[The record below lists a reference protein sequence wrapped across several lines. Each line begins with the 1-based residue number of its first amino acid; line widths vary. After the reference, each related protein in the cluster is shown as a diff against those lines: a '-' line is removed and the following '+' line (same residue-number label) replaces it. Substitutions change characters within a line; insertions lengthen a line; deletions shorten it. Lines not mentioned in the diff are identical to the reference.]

1 MATLKD
7 IIRQEFKTKI
17 EGDSFS
23 SIIKEKALNKQV
35 LINSIEALLPDK
47 DWKELENNDPIRL
60 HKKNALK
67 LINNLK
73 D

>member
-17 EGDSFS
+17 EEDSFS
-23 SIIKEKALNKQV
+23 SIIKEKALNKQI

-47 DWKELENNDPIRL
+47 DWKELENNDPKRL